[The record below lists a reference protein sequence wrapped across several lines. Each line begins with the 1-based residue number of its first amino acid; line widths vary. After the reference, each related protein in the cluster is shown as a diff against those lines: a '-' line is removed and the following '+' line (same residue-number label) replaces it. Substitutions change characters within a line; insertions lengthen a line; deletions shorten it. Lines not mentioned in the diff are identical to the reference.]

1 MSIMKIKVSFVLPTS
16 DFKNSEYKELPVEMH
31 IPDSMVVRGNIE
43 YSVSIPDYMFNE
55 LADTEAQFKTT
66 FDVNS
71 LSPSG
76 LYSEKTVRRKFK
88 KTQTSILIGN
98 LQDYISSLTTFLND
112 KYSIETSTM
121 KKKLFISFKHSDTHT
136 TNGLNSAYTG
146 QQISQSFRYFT
157 GYEVM
162 TSKFSGIS
170 GTVKKQYISKIFY
183 SAPGSSLRKNDTGFQ
198 EKEDL
203 FLKLKNTNQTDA
215 SFESEYSILDWTKE
229 REDFCKKV
237 QETFTKVNSD
247 LDNFLNNIDNTKMDM
262 LISSNILKS
271 IGA

>member
-88 KTQTSILIGN
+88 KTQTSMLIGN

-121 KKKLFISFKHSDTHT
+121 KKKLFISFNHSDIHT
-136 TNGLNSAYTG
+136 TNGLNGAYTG
-146 QQISQSFRYFT
+146 KQISQSFKYFT
-157 GYEVM
+157 GYEVI

-170 GTVKKQYISKIFY
+170 GVVKKQYISKIYY
-183 SAPGSSLRKNDTGFQ
+183 SMPGSSLSKRDTGFQ

-203 FLKLKNTNQTDA
+203 FLQLKKYGQSDS
-215 SFESEYSILDWTKE
+215 SFESEYSILDWTNEK
-229 REDFCKKV
+229 EDFCKKI
-237 QETFTKVNSD
+237 QEKFIKVNEE
-247 LDNFLNNIDNTKMDM
+247 LDSFLKNIDDNKMEILM
-262 LISSNILKS
+262 ANNGLKS
-271 IGA
+271 LGI